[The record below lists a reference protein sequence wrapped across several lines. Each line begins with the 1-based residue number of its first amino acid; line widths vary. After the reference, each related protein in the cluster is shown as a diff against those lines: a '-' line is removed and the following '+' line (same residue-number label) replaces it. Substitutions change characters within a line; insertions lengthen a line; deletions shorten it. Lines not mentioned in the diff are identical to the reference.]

1 NVIVIEAVDI
11 TKIDEINDAITDKKE
26 NSLQYAIFNASIA
39 RYISNNYQQD
49 LRQAIDQISATFVA
63 NNGEVS
69 LYTKS
74 AVFSIQALLEGMQ
87 SEVNHLE
94 SLHSDLSLS
103 AITEFV
109 DRELDE
115 LNIKDTN
122 LPKPEIK
129 EIIKEVEKEVI
140 KEVEKE
146 IIKEVDKEIFVYLPI
161 PSEVEPKEE
170 TTHSFFYGLLENT
183 ILSELDNAKEFV
195 KSLRTIGYTLEEN
208 AKTLS
213 NRIIEGLGGEID
225 VETVTDDFLDYVD
238 IAKKSYPH
246 VAAVTLAMIQMAEA
260 EQDYL
265 EYDLGEDKD
274 SYLPEELKISGIVK
288 KTTQWGSVYLT
299 LQDSE
304 IEGLGKVDLRL
315 RLWQSYYCYYCY
327 GYEYADVDVTV
338 DGKYGKIH
346 LQDWGTRID
355 RSYNYYARERVP
367 NSISLDDANIAIT
380 FSKEGSNRSITV
392 SGETDAYLYWPGAYY
407 ATNRLL
413 PQLQR
418 VSIAGQFYNWQSDVS
433 YFNGRLSYY
442 NYDYYYRTDDPVDW
456 TKQHAENFS
465 VEASFSAR
473 VKVPDPMLPTYAQ
486 YKHVNLSAG
495 FRNGYTERK
504 WLGFNYD
511 GEAIRIEQ
519 SSTDYDY
526 EKRYRFSNRAGAI
539 VDALVNTDSR
549 EVLSSKVTV
558 NGQSVA
564 KIESSD
570 MGPIIRYSDG
580 TFESF

>member
-1 NVIVIEAVDI
+1 M
-11 TKIDEINDAITDKKE
+11 
-26 NSLQYAIFNASIA
+26 
-39 RYISNNYQQD
+39 
-49 LRQAIDQISATFVA
+49 A

-74 AVFSIQALLEGMQ
+74 ADFSIQALLEGMQ

-94 SLHSDLSLS
+94 SLHSDLNLS
-103 AITEFV
+103 VITEII

-115 LNIKDTN
+115 LNIKDNN
-122 LPKPEIK
+122 LPKPEVKEKEPEDEETKETKKDVKTETVIEHHYHDVPVYIYLPAED
-129 EIIKEVEKEVI
+129 EII
-140 KEVEKE
+140 
-146 IIKEVDKEIFVYLPI
+146 DDD
-161 PSEVEPKEE
+161 E
-170 TTHSFFYGLLENT
+170 TTHSFFYGQLENSV
-183 ILSELDNAKEFV
+183 LSELDNAKQFV

-208 AKTLS
+208 TKKLS
-213 NRIIEGLGGEID
+213 NRIIEGLGGEVD
-225 VETVTDDFLDYVD
+225 VETVTGDFLDYVD

-260 EQDYL
+260 EQDDL
-265 EYDLGEDKD
+265 EYDLGEDED
-274 SYLPEELKISGIVK
+274 NYLPKEINISGIVK
-288 KTTQWGSVYLT
+288 KTTKWGSVYLT
-299 LQDSE
+299 LQNSKID
-304 IEGLGKVDLRL
+304 GLGKIDLKL

-327 GYEYADVDVTV
+327 GYEYADVDVTI

-355 RSYNYYARERVP
+355 RTYNYYARDRVP
-367 NSISLDDANIAIT
+367 SSISLDDANIAIS
-380 FSKEGSNRSITV
+380 FAKKGSDRSITV

-407 ATNRLL
+407 ATTRLL

-418 VSIAGQFYNWQSDVS
+418 ISINGQFYNWQSDVS
-433 YFNGRLSYY
+433 YFDGRLNYY
-442 NYDYYYRTDDPVDW
+442 NNDYYYRTDDPVDW
-456 TKQHAENFS
+456 AKQHAEDFS
-465 VEASFSAR
+465 IEATFSAR
-473 VKVPDPMLPTYAQ
+473 VKVPDPALPTYAQ
-486 YKHVNLSAG
+486 YKYVNLSAG
-495 FRNGYTERK
+495 FRSGYSERK

-539 VDALVNTDSR
+539 VDAIVNTDSR

-570 MGPIIRYSDG
+570 IGPIIRYSDG